1 MTWKKKQAN
10 WKIES
15 PRLSSSAKST
25 WATTIQGSN
34 LFRTWPRRRTSPTI
48 LKGRICQITARDLDA
63 PLQCLG
69 MEIDS
74 LKEDEEWVEK
84 RWWSVGLMEEH
95 GSRNVDEKKPN
106 ENNGRDKTKV
116 WEVELFR
123 KNPLYFPLFLI
134 CCINSSL
141 SSLKTTQ
148 NSAKKSSFFVS
159 VPSLFVSLVFFQHFS
174 LFSII
179 TFSLFTFSFHPFVHP
194 FLLFSPFSFLSFLH
208 SFFFLHLMFP
218 QLLFFIAVFVYLLFV
233 LPHYSSLLFMISFF
247 FWYFFF
253 TFFFFIIFVSVF
265 FLPKKFKNFCGQFF
279 EMKFCLCFLNPP
291 FFGVSSLVF
300 SLLASS
306 SFLVCSIFY
315 WFLMFNLLA
324 VSLLI
329 SHVFFLFFSSLFLF
343 PCFLSFC
350 LPLAMFVYS
359 LSCASS
365 ENFSKKKIT
374 FIFFFEKKSLF
385 ICSSLFCKTAL

>member
-1 MTWKKKQAN
+1 MTWKRKQAN

-34 LFRTWPRRRTSPTI
+34 LFRTWPGRRTSPTI

-123 KNPLYFPLFLI
+123 KIRYIFPLFLI

-141 SSLKTTQ
+141 PSLKTTK
-148 NSAKKSSFFVS
+148 NWPKKSSFFVS

-179 TFSLFTFSFHPFVHP
+179 TFSLVTFSFHPFVHP

-208 SFFFLHLMFP
+208 SFFFSPSHVSLTSFLHRRFCVSSFCFTS
-218 QLLFFIAVFVYLLFV
+218 LFFSFV
-233 LPHYSSLLFMISFF
+233 LDLIFLFTLLLYPFFSSSSYLFF
-247 FWYFFF
+247 F
-253 TFFFFIIFVSVF
+253 
-265 FLPKKFKNFCGQFF
+265 LQKKFCGQFF
-279 EMKFCLCFLNPP
+279 EIKFCLCFLNPP

-300 SLLASS
+300 PSLRRPHSL
-306 SFLVCSIFY
+306 FVPFFY
-315 WFLMFNLLA
+315 WFLALLD
-324 VSLLI
+324 STILDFPL
-329 SHVFFLFFSSLFLF
+329 STFFLGL
-343 PCFLSFC
+343 
-350 LPLAMFVYS
+350 
-359 LSCASS
+359 
-365 ENFSKKKIT
+365 
-374 FIFFFEKKSLF
+374 
-385 ICSSLFCKTAL
+385 